1 MADKRVPT
9 LPTALPSV
17 GTNGITMASLSVE
30 STTKCNGTN
39 TLTTVVSNPQ
49 TSTQQQQQSQPQQPV
64 STGAT
69 SKPVKTVVNNNS
81 SSSSAS
87 GSSTPAKRSTKDFI
101 FGRVI
106 GEGSFST
113 VYLTK
118 DIHTSKEYAI
128 KVCEKRHIMR
138 EKKSEYIKR
147 ERDVL
152 NILSSAQTPLF
163 TKLYCTFQDA
173 ERLYFVLSY
182 AKNGELLQYINKM
195 GNFDIACTRFYAA
208 EILLALEYLQNLG
221 IIHRDLKPEN
231 ILLDDKMHIL
241 ITDFGSAKMLNSSE
255 SANVNSSNSRSE
267 ANGDVDNDEQEPPKP
282 KRRSSFVGTAQY
294 VSPELLTDK
303 TAHYASDL
311 WALGCIIYQMISGLP
326 PFRARSEYAIFQ
338 KITKLDYEFPD
349 GFDSEARDLVEKL
362 LVLNANERLGAKDT
376 KGYPSI
382 RSHPMFNGI
391 DFDNLLTTTPPAISP
406 YLPNDDNYKFPDD
419 LEPGLDQQLSR
430 LLGLESD
437 DEATPVRI
445 RAGITS
451 ILTVPE
457 LARAKLEEQ
466 RRTSPYHHVVFGRL
480 ILKQGL
486 LLKRTGLFTRK
497 RMFFLTEGPHLYYA
511 DPDSMILKGEVPWS
525 PSMTAEPKTFKILF
539 IHTPN
544 RNYLLEDTGGYA
556 LGWVKAIQEMKT
568 YTYGP

>member
-1 MADKRVPT
+1 
-9 LPTALPSV
+9 
-17 GTNGITMASLSVE
+17 MASLSVE

-406 YLPNDDNYKFPDD
+406 YLPNDDNYKSEEIFDD
-419 LEPGLDQQLSR
+419 IFEECFENDNIKRNDYVECKENIKRSDIVECKDNIECKDNVECKVNTECKDNIESIDNLEIK
-430 LLGLESD
+430 ES
-437 DEATPVRI
+437 
-445 RAGITS
+445 
-451 ILTVPE
+451 
-457 LARAKLEEQ
+457 
-466 RRTSPYHHVVFGRL
+466 
-480 ILKQGL
+480 
-486 LLKRTGLFTRK
+486 
-497 RMFFLTEGPHLYYA
+497 
-511 DPDSMILKGEVPWS
+511 
-525 PSMTAEPKTFKILF
+525 
-539 IHTPN
+539 
-544 RNYLLEDTGGYA
+544 
-556 LGWVKAIQEMKT
+556 
-568 YTYGP
+568 